1 MYNEKSHE
9 IQISQTNIMSDYS
22 NNKLNQKKKK
32 KIENAVLVKFA
43 KEILNGKYH
52 FLYSDIMCQISTSL
66 GKILC

>member
-52 FLYSDIMCQISTSL
+52 FLYSDIMCQISTNL